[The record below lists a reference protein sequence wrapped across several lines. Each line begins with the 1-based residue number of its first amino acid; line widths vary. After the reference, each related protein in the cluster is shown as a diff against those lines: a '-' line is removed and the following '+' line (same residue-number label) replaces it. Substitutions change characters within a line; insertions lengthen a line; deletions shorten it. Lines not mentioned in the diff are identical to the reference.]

1 MRRSCVYLNIQIQQF
16 SRGIRDMSTARKTD
30 LTVPFVVVNKL
41 HGVFLKTHLRA
52 FILVAC
58 FISIPQL
65 F

>member
-41 HGVFLKTHLRA
+41 HGVLLKTQ
-52 FILVAC
+52 C
-58 FISIPQL
+58 
-65 F
+65 